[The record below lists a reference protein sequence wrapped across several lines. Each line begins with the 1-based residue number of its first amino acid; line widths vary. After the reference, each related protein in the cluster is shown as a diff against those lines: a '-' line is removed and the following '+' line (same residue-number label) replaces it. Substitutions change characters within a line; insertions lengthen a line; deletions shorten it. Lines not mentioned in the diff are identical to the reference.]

1 MDTHR
6 RELGGHI
13 HQTIGSREVLPIL
26 EADVRVPEM
35 GDTRR
40 IDDIRR
46 SEILRI
52 HPLGRREVNVS
63 VPWLQFLTSST
74 SELGDGGARFDQ
86 EHQQQGNTVPLAL
99 QGVE

>member
-1 MDTHR
+1 MPGP
-6 RELGGHI
+6 EGP
-13 HQTIGSREVLPIL
+13 IGQCCGRPV
-26 EADVRVPEM
+26 DV
-35 GDTRR
+35 
-40 IDDIRR
+40 
-46 SEILRI
+46 S
-52 HPLGRREVNVS
+52 VS

>member
-1 MDTHR
+1 VSAVD
-6 RELGGHI
+6 
-13 HQTIGSREVLPIL
+13 
-26 EADVRVPEM
+26 
-35 GDTRR
+35 
-40 IDDIRR
+40 
-46 SEILRI
+46 
-52 HPLGRREVNVS
+52 VNVS